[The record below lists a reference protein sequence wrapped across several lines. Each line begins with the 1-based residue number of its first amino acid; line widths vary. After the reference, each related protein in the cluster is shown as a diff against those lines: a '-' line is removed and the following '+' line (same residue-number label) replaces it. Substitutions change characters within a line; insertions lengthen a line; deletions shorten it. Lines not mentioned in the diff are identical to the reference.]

1 VSAAEPLAGRTAQDG
16 APLSA
21 VAAEVAAE
29 RASQGLP
36 PTIQDPRALHRIAQL
51 VTDPCPSGRVPGGE
65 PPSRETDRAQ
75 EGVA

>member
-51 VTDPCPSGRVPGGE
+51 VLSDPARHLLGE
-65 PPSRETDRAQ
+65 PEVKERHRGSRRTA
-75 EGVA
+75 